1 MGFAVICALRRIVA
15 GAALLPLLLAT
26 REVRA
31 GDAHSIDWSAPAGC
45 PDGAAVAQRVEAL
58 LDGRGDSLIEAHV
71 RVTRVGD
78 RYRSVV
84 QVRTARGQG
93 ERVLETATCAAAGE
107 MSAIVIAMSAAPGL
121 RLSGGS
127 PAALQAASAPAGDA
141 IAVPARADVPPGAA
155 AAAPALAA
163 QAPVSP
169 APVGQAS
176 PSPAVGSD
184 PSLPA
189 SPAPDAQPSQPP
201 SPSPSPSP
209 APVTPDVVRSPG
221 LALPVPTSAR
231 GRRLFL
237 AGAGVA
243 ADTGSLPDA
252 GIGPSLMLAAR
263 PLPEL
268 TVELSGSYWPA
279 QTARLTGTIGGRI
292 DLLDASLRS
301 CYEARLRGGL
311 ARLAPGGCVGL
322 FVDRLHAE
330 GFGAPQN
337 MQQDSVH
344 GGPLASASLRFAV
357 LEWLGVRLLVEGAL
371 PLSRQ
376 SFTVNGLGG
385 SVHNPAAVAGRSVL
399 ATEASF

>member
-1 MGFAVICALRRIVA
+1 VIRAWQRVIA

-26 REVRA
+26 RGARA
-31 GDAHSIDWSAPAGC
+31 GDGHSIDWSAPAGC
-45 PDGAAVAQRVEAL
+45 PEAAAVAQRVEAL

-71 RVTRVGD
+71 RVTREGD
-78 RYRSVV
+78 GFRSVV
-84 QVRTARGQG
+84 RVRTARGQG

-121 RLSGGS
+121 RLSGAS
-127 PAALQAASAPAGDA
+127 PGVLQAAAAPADDA
-141 IAVPARADVPPGAA
+141 VAVAARADVPPGAA
-155 AAAPALAA
+155 AAAPALPG
-163 QAPVSP
+163 QAPLSPSP
-169 APVGQAS
+169 AAQAS
-176 PSPAVGSD
+176 PSPAVGAD

-189 SPAPDAQPSQPP
+189 SPAPDEQPSQPP
-201 SPSPSPSP
+201 SPAPSP
-209 APVTPDVVRSPG
+209 AAVTPDVVRSPV
-221 LALPVPTSAR
+221 LPLPVPTGAR

-243 ADTGSLPDA
+243 GDTGSLPDA
-252 GIGPSLMLAAR
+252 GIGPSLLLAAR

-268 TVELSGSYWPA
+268 TVEVSGSYWPA
-279 QTARLTGTIGGRI
+279 QTTTLPGRNIGGRF

-301 CYEARLRGGL
+301 CYEARLRGNL

-322 FVDRLHAE
+322 FVDRLHGD
-330 GFGAPQN
+330 GFGAAQN
-337 MQQDSVH
+337 MQQDSVY

-376 SFTVNGLGG
+376 SFTVNGLDG
-385 SVHNPAAVAGRSVL
+385 SVHRPAAFAGRSVL